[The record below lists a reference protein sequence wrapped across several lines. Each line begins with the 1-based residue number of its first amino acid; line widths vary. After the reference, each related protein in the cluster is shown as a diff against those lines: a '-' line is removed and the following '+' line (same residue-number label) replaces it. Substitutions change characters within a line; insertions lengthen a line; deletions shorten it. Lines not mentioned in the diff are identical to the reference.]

1 MTTTASGS
9 PTYRTVSVASSDW
22 PIWALIMPGI
32 GGDASGRSA
41 RSAPVNAA
49 ITPGAS
55 SAALT
60 STERIRACATAE
72 RTKWTWHAPGRRM
85 SSVYTPPVVRKRGS
99 SVRMT
104 LVPSMLTLPILPA
117 PDAGGQSGPMRREE
131 RKIG

>member
-1 MTTTASGS
+1 MTTTATGS
-9 PTYRTVSVASSDW
+9 PTYRTTPAASSGW
-22 PIWALIMPGI
+22 PICALIMPAM
-32 GGDASGRSA
+32 GGSGTGSPA

-104 LVPSMLTLPILPA
+104 LVPSMLTLTILPA